1 MEAGFLF
8 NTYEDLIEYVK
19 TQKRSK
25 GDGNYYESHHIIPH
39 NLGGRDTEDNLV
51 LLTVSEHV
59 QAHYLIALREKSKD
73 NLQGYVA
80 NIQSAD
86 LIIHGAS
93 IFAPEKEKE
102 IKAWLEN
109 PEAQKL
115 AESIKIKYTEARKMI
130 PGANGGKSIK
140 DGTMKPRKPRIW
152 AHFATQKPVHILQ
165 ENIGLKSWEGYEQIP
180 DCPLCHKA
188 NSYESFACCPEHEA
202 RYLKQIKDEFREQRS
217 EMFKKSWEDPEIA
230 AKRIAGITGNTNN
243 KGSVWV
249 RKGEKS
255 SLVSEEKLDSYLN
268 DGWELGRV
276 GITGHAQTE
285 EYKEKVR
292 NRRKN
297 SCYVYNDEV
306 ACKEIQ
312 LSELDTYLAN
322 GWTRGR
328 RDGTS
333 RKGIKQPPM
342 AWVNKDGE
350 FKKIR
355 RADLDKYYAEGWKRG
370 RK

>member
-1 MEAGFLF
+1 MF

-25 GDGNYYESHHIIPH
+25 GDGNYYESHHIIPR
-39 NLGGRDTEDNLV
+39 NLGGQDTEDNLV

-80 NIQSAD
+80 NSQSAD

-102 IKAWLEN
+102 IKAWLED
-109 PEAQKL
+109 PDAQKL

-152 AHFATQKPVHILQ
+152 AHFATQKPVHIL
-165 ENIGLKSWEGYEQIP
+165 EKNIGLKSWEGYEQIT
-180 DCPLCHKA
+180 DCPICHKA
-188 NSYESFACCPEHEA
+188 NSYKSFACCPEHEA
-202 RYLKQIKDEFREQRS
+202 QYLKQIKDEFRAKRAQQT
-217 EMFKKSWEDPEIA
+217 KDSWKNPEIKDKMIKA
-230 AKRIAGITGNTNN
+230 ATGIKHNFNMT
-243 KGSVWV
+243 WV
-249 RKGEKS
+249 TKDGEDKFIDQ
-255 SLVSEEKLDSYLN
+255 SEESEYLAN
-268 DGWELGRV
+268 GWTHGRV
-276 GITGHAQTE
+276 NNVSHAQTE

-312 LSELDTYLAN
+312 LSELDIYLAN

-328 RDGTS
+328 RDQKHPTGY
-333 RKGIKQPPM
+333 KQPPM

-355 RADLDKYYAEGWKRG
+355 QVDLEKYYAEGWKRG
-370 RK
+370 RTS

>member
-1 MEAGFLF
+1 MF

-73 NLQGYVA
+73 NLRGYVA

-102 IKAWLEN
+102 IKAWLED
-109 PEAQKL
+109 PDAQKL

-152 AHFATQKPVHILQ
+152 AHITTQKPVHILL
-165 ENIGLKSWEGYEQIP
+165 ENIGLKSWEGYERIL
-180 DCPLCHKA
+180 DCPICHKA

-202 RYLKQIKDEFREQRS
+202 QYLKQIKDEFRAKRAQQTKE
-217 EMFKKSWEDPEIA
+217 SWKDPELTSRRKEA
-230 AKRIAGITGNTNN
+230 LKGITSTLGKVWVN
-243 KGSVWV
+243 KGN
-249 RKGEKS
+249 KDTFIDMDD
-255 SLVSEEKLDSYLN
+255 LDRYLS
-268 DGWELGRV
+268 DGWSKGRIH
-276 GITGHAQTE
+276 GTGHAQSE
-285 EYKEKVR
+285 EA
-292 NRRKN
+292 RKN
-297 SCYVYNDEV
+297 ISEAKKDMCYISNDTV
-306 ACKEIQ
+306 AAKAVP

-355 RADLDKYYAEGWKRG
+355 QADLEKYYAEGWKRG
-370 RK
+370 RTS